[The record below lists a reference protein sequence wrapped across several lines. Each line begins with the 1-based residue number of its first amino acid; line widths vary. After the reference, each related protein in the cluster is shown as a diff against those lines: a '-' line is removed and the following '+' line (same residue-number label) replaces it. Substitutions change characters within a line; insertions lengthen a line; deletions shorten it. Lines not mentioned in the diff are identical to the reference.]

1 MRKKDEMEQRM
12 ANKSARITLFVT
24 VMALFIIGGIEYF
37 RNDMRMNIILVI
49 AQLSVSLLLLLEQYY
64 LSKTNEDNTFK
75 KILLITLV
83 PVIILGTI
91 LLGIAFFI

>member
-24 VMALFIIGGIEYF
+24 VTALFIIGGIEYF
-37 RNDMRMNIILVI
+37 RNDMKMNILLVI

-75 KILLITLV
+75 KILVIALV
-83 PVIILGTI
+83 LVIILGAI
-91 LLGIAFFI
+91 LFGIAFLV

>member
-24 VMALFIIGGIEYF
+24 VTALFIIGGIEYF
-37 RNDMRMNIILVI
+37 RNDMKMNILLVI

-64 LSKTNEDNTFK
+64 LSETNEDTTFK
-75 KILLITLV
+75 KILVITLV
-83 PVIILGTI
+83 LVIILGAI
-91 LLGIAFFI
+91 LLGIAFLV

>member
-49 AQLSVSLLLLLEQYY
+49 AQLSVALLLLLEQYY
-64 LSKTNEDNTFK
+64 LSKANEDNTFK

>member
-12 ANKSARITLFVT
+12 ANNSAKITLFVT
-24 VMALFIIGGIEYF
+24 VTALFIIGGIEYF
-37 RNDMRMNIILVI
+37 RNDMKMNILLVI

-75 KILLITLV
+75 KILVIALV
-83 PVIILGTI
+83 LVIILGAI
-91 LLGIAFFI
+91 LFGIAFLV